1 MNTLEKDIENYLNGE
16 MSKEETT
23 AFLQKIASDPEA
35 KSMLELYQEM
45 NIVYDDQDWNVT
57 DKKSIHKKIDQYES
71 FLKSDKGVSVA
82 NKIKAAE
89 QSYFDTQ
96 RAPKTK
102 MKLLVYVAG
111 IAAVLIAGLFL
122 TKQFDTTITSDQL
135 YADYKNWDAIPSL
148 TLRAEDTHLARVEKL
163 FVNKNYKESLR
174 LLEEYVIANHQETNP
189 QIMLYIGISQLELDK
204 NKRAIA
210 TFTKLLNSNT
220 LDAPKAHWYLAL
232 CYLKQDKS
240 AIAKTEL
247 LKLLEKTTF
256 QKVNAQHLLD
266 KLE

>member
-189 QIMLYIGISQLELDK
+189 QIMLL
-204 NKRAIA
+204 A